1 MFKMPP
7 NNSSSFEHSY
17 HSYIN
22 NINLRQEAAPFT
34 ELKLN
39 SVLQELPMKTE
50 TFHHKKDPA

>member
-1 MFKMPP
+1 MPP

-50 TFHHKKDPA
+50 TFPHKKDPA